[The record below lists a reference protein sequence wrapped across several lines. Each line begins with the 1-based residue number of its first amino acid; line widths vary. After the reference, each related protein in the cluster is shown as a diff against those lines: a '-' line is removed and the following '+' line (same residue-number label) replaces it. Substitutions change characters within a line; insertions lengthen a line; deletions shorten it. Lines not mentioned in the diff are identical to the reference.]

1 MVRLFL
7 RLLSIKLNRLIGL
20 GSNASDSD
28 LSHANRLPSLLFLLF
43 QVLSL
48 LNNLLKGSLP
58 LFTNLVVLVEIL
70 VLEFIAYAE

>member
-1 MVRLFL
+1 MIRLFL

-28 LSHANRLPSLLFLLF
+28 LSHTNRLPGLLFLLL

-48 LNNLLKGSLP
+48 LYNLLKGSLP

-70 VLEFIAYAE
+70 ILQLIAYAQ